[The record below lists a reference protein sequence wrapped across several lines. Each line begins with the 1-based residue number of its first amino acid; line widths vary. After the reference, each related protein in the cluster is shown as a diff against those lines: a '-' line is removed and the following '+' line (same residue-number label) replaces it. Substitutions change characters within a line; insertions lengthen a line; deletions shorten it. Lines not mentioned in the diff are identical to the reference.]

1 MVMKIRKFD
10 PLVKFEQK
18 CLKILH
24 STCTAKI
31 LIAWDEL
38 LKYFQIL
45 FVMKAARPWD

>member
-1 MVMKIRKFD
+1 MVMKIRKFES
-10 PLVKFEQK
+10 LVNFEQK

-45 FVMKAARPWD
+45 FVIKAARPWD